1 MSIVLRSL
9 LIFAI
14 LQPIRGCCINVE
26 DEDTA
31 GTSPSYPTITYTI
44 RTTTTKRT
52 TTTTKTLPSRRTT
65 VKKTTTT
72 TTTTTTMTTTTTT
85 PFSLYDAKIN
95 CKKSEALHSFQ
106 VSILKL
112 IGTDGTLK

>member
-1 MSIVLRSL
+1 MSIVLKSL

-14 LQPIRGCCINVE
+14 LRPIRGCCINVE

-52 TTTTKTLPSRRTT
+52 TTTTKTLPPRRTT
-65 VKKTTTT
+65 VKKTTITT
-72 TTTTTTMTTTTTT
+72 TTTTTTT